1 MTVSTLVWRLASPYD
16 AYVSHVAR
24 LNEAI
29 DRIKYLSSQAL
40 GYEAGLQSS
49 VRMVPGETDAG
60 ARAARFRI
68 QLGAA
73 AERMSDEEFEG
84 FIAMLGGGNVAAV
97 EHDRA
102 KTVDRMS
109 NAARGLEEYFG
120 IAGQELSLLEKRG
133 FSPSRPDISRQLR
146 ENGLPVIDAAQ
157 YRRELHELG
166 AQVGRT
172 NR

>member
-1 MTVSTLVWRLASPYD
+1 MAVSTIVWRLASPYD

-24 LNEAI
+24 LNHAI
-29 DRIKYLSSQAL
+29 DRIKYLSGRAL

-49 VRMVPGETDAG
+49 VRMIPGEPDAA
-60 ARAARFRI
+60 ARAARFRV

-84 FIAMLGGGNVAAV
+84 FIAMLGGGSVAEV

-102 KTVDRMS
+102 NTVARMS
-109 NAARGLEEYFG
+109 NASRGLEEYFG
-120 IAGQELSLLEKRG
+120 IAGQELTLLEKRG

-146 ENGLPVIDAAQ
+146 ENGLPVIDSAQ
-157 YRRELHELG
+157 YRHELHELG
-166 AQVGRT
+166 AKVGKT